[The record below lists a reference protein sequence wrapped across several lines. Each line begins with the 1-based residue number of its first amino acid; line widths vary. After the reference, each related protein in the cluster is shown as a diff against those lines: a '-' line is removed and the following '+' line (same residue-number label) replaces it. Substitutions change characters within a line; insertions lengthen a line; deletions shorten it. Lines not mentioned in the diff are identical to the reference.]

1 MSLRVSPE
9 VAALKRKDILWS
21 FISAGFLSLLA
32 SSYFDIVRG
41 PLMPAVAA
49 ELGLDFKQSG
59 WFLAT
64 GTVTATAMTLLMI
77 VALNRWSERTVT
89 ACICLGGI
97 AAGVLAPFVSSF
109 ALLLGLAA
117 ILGMTVSTLGTMSNI
132 LLVEGAPTDLRGR
145 FLAGMH
151 TMYGVGSMSAASV
164 VGIGLGRGLHWSTL
178 YAIAVP
184 VYLFLLVFVVLKLKR
199 HWKPGPTTV
208 QSWRLNSAQALVVLC
223 FTFYVAGEVTTSMW
237 MTTFLVKTRGLTISE
252 ATPYLTAYFLALT
265 ISRLACAFI
274 VPVAKEQ
281 LVVRTALA
289 VSVAAFLFAA
299 TGPSWAFGLVGL
311 FGPFFPLF
319 LARAS
324 RRFPEKWRSIT
335 IWAVVVFNM
344 GIGVAN
350 LLVGELA
357 DRFGIGRA
365 FFLPP
370 VFLVAALVAAHF
382 YFRGETRSPATAGS
396 L

>member
-1 MSLRVSPE
+1 MR
-9 VAALKRKDILWS
+9 RKDILWS

-49 ELGLDFKQSG
+49 ELGLDFNQSG

-89 ACICLGGI
+89 ACICLGGL
-97 AAGVLAPFVSSF
+97 AVGVLAPFVSSF

-132 LLVEGAPTDLRGR
+132 LLVEGAPKDLRGR

-164 VGIGLGRGLHWSTL
+164 VGIGLGKGFHWSTL
-178 YAIAVP
+178 YTIAVP
-184 VYLFLLVFVVLKLKR
+184 VYLFLLIFVLLKLKR
-199 HWKPGPTTV
+199 QGTPGPTTV
-208 QSWRLNSAQALVVLC
+208 QSWRLDPAQALVVVC
-223 FTFYVAGEVTTSMW
+223 FTLYVAGEVTTSMW
-237 MTTFLVKTRGLTISE
+237 MTTFLVQTRGLTISE

-274 VPVAKEQ
+274 VPVEKEQ
-281 LVVRTALA
+281 LVVRAALA
-289 VSVAAFLFAA
+289 VSIVAFLCAA

-335 IWAVVVFNM
+335 IWSVVVFNM

-350 LLVGELA
+350 LILGQLA
-357 DRFGIGRA
+357 DQFGIGRA
-365 FFLPP
+365 FCRRCF
-370 VFLVAALVAAHF
+370 
-382 YFRGETRSPATAGS
+382 
-396 L
+396 